1 MASIIQLDP
10 RPELEARISACFEGG
25 TRLRRELRLTPEE
38 AHYLAAVCAAQ
49 VSPLGDAWYEITFQG
64 AVNHG
69 N

>member
-1 MASIIQLDP
+1 MAGIIPFDP
-10 RPELEARISACFEGG
+10 RPEWESHISACFEGG

-38 AHYLAAVCAAQ
+38 AQYLTAACAAQ

-64 AVNHG
+64 AVNDG